1 MSITGQPA
9 LRRQNAGQRRLDSRM
24 ERRMRAIAK
33 YFRFEENG
41 ATYRTE
47 VVGGLT
53 TFVTM
58 AYIIAVNPGML
69 SEALGK
75 DLFGELLFATCI
87 SAAMATLIMGI
98 ASNYPFAL
106 APGMGLNAFF
116 AYSVVLGMG
125 VRWDL
130 ALGVVLASGIL
141 FTLLTLIRVREA
153 IINAV
158 PDAIKQATA
167 CGIGLFIAFIG
178 LKNAGIVSG
187 DPATLVAL
195 GDIRSGPVG
204 LTLLGVLGTGIML
217 ARGVKGAILLGM
229 LGVVVL
235 GMVTGVAST
244 PQGLISLPAWPD
256 RLFGVAVVN
265 LTAAFD
271 VGLIGIVL
279 VFLFVDLFDTMGTLV
294 GVSGRAGFMDR
305 RGRLPRANR
314 ALLADSLGTMFGSL
328 FGTST
333 VTTYIESAAGISA
346 GARTGFASV
355 VTGAMFLLALFL
367 TPLMEAVPA
376 FATAP
381 ALIVVGV
388 LMMASVVNV
397 KWDEVTDAL
406 PAFLTMIAMPLTFS
420 ISDGL
425 ALGFIAF
432 PIVKRLGGRGDE
444 VNPLVD
450 LLAVIFIAR
459 YLFME

>member
-1 MSITGQPA
+1 MT
-9 LRRQNAGQRRLDSRM
+9 
-24 ERRMRAIAK
+24 AIVR
-33 YFRFEENG
+33 YFRFEEKG

-47 VVGGLT
+47 VIGGLT
-53 TFVTM
+53 SFVTM
-58 AYIIAVNPGML
+58 AYIVAVNPGML

-87 SAAMATLIMGI
+87 SAAVATLIMGI
-98 ASNYPFAL
+98 VANYPFAL

-116 AYSVVLGMG
+116 AYTVVLGMG

-141 FTLLTLIRVREA
+141 FTLLTLVRVREA

-158 PDAIKQATA
+158 PDTIKHATA

-178 LKNAGIVSG
+178 LKNAGIVATN
-187 DPATLVAL
+187 PATLITL
-195 GDIRSGPVG
+195 GEIRTGPVG
-204 LTLLGVLGTGIML
+204 LTLLGVLGTGVML
-217 ARGVKGAILLGM
+217 ARGVKGAILYGM
-229 LGVVVL
+229 LGVTVL
-235 GMVTGVAST
+235 GMLTGVNAA
-244 PQGLISLPAWPD
+244 PEEVFSLPAWPEQ
-256 RLFGVAVVN
+256 LFGVAAVN
-265 LTAAFD
+265 LAAAFD
-271 VGLIGIVL
+271 VGLIGVVF
-279 VFLFVDLFDTMGTLV
+279 VFLFVDMFDTMGTLV
-294 GVSGRAGFMDR
+294 GVSGRAGFLDE

-314 ALLADSLGTMFGSL
+314 ALLADSLGTVFGSL

-333 VTTYIESAAGISA
+333 VTTYIESASGISA

-367 TPLMEAVPA
+367 TPLVEAVPA

-397 KWDEVTDAL
+397 KWHDVTDAL

-425 ALGFIAF
+425 AMGFIAF
-432 PIVKRLGGRGDE
+432 PIVKRLGRQGDD

-459 YLFME
+459 YLFMD

>member
-1 MSITGQPA
+1 MT
-9 LRRQNAGQRRLDSRM
+9 
-24 ERRMRAIAK
+24 AIVR

-41 ATYRTE
+41 ATFRTE
-47 VVGGLT
+47 VIGGLT
-53 TFVTM
+53 SFVTM
-58 AYIIAVNPGML
+58 AYIVAVNPGML

-87 SAAMATLIMGI
+87 SAALATLIMGI
-98 ASNYPFAL
+98 VANYPFAL

-116 AYSVVLGMG
+116 AYTVVLGMG

-141 FTLLTLIRVREA
+141 FTLLTLVRVREA

-158 PDAIKQATA
+158 PDTIKHATA

-178 LKNAGIVSG
+178 LKNAGIVAAN
-187 DPATLVAL
+187 PATLITL
-195 GDIRSGPVG
+195 GEIRSGPVG
-204 LTLLGVLGTGIML
+204 LTLLGVLGTGVML
-217 ARGVKGAILLGM
+217 ARGVRGAILYGM
-229 LGVVVL
+229 LGVTVL
-235 GMVTGVAST
+235 GMLTGVNAA
-244 PQGLISLPAWPD
+244 PEGFFSLPAWPEQ
-256 RLFGVAVVN
+256 LFGVAAVN
-265 LTAAFD
+265 LAAAFD
-271 VGLIGIVL
+271 VGLIGVVF
-279 VFLFVDLFDTMGTLV
+279 VFLFVDMFDTMGTLV
-294 GVSGRAGFMDR
+294 GVSGRAGFLDG

-314 ALLADSLGTMFGSL
+314 ALLADSLGTVFGSL

-333 VTTYIESAAGISA
+333 VTTYIESASGISA

-355 VTGAMFLLALFL
+355 VTGVMFLLALFL
-367 TPLMEAVPA
+367 TPLVEAIPA

-397 KWDEVTDAL
+397 KWHDVTDAL

-425 ALGFIAF
+425 AMGFIAF
-432 PIVKRLGGRGDE
+432 PIVKRLGRMRDE
-444 VNPLVD
+444 VNRLVD

-459 YLFME
+459 YLFMD

>member
-1 MSITGQPA
+1 MT
-9 LRRQNAGQRRLDSRM
+9 
-24 ERRMRAIAK
+24 AIVR

-41 ATYRTE
+41 ATFRTE

-58 AYIIAVNPGML
+58 AYIVAVNPGML

-87 SAAMATLIMGI
+87 SAALATLIMGI
-98 ASNYPFAL
+98 VANYPFAL

-116 AYSVVLGMG
+116 AYTVVLGMG

-141 FTLLTLIRVREA
+141 FTLLTLVRVREA

-158 PDAIKQATA
+158 PDTIKQATA

-178 LKNAGIVSG
+178 LKNAGIVAANQ
-187 DPATLVAL
+187 ATLITL
-195 GDIRSGPVG
+195 GEIRSGPVG
-204 LTLLGVLGTGIML
+204 LTLLGVLGTGVLL
-217 ARGVKGAILLGM
+217 ARGVKGAILFGM
-229 LGVVVL
+229 LGVTIL
-235 GMVTGVAST
+235 GMLTGVTST
-244 PQGLISLPAWPD
+244 PQGFFSLPAWPE
-256 RLFGVAVVN
+256 RLFGVAAVN

-271 VGLIGIVL
+271 VGLIGVVL
-279 VFLFVDLFDTMGTLV
+279 VFLFVDMFDTMGTLV
-294 GVSGRAGFMDR
+294 GVSGRAGFLDE

-314 ALLADSLGTMFGSL
+314 ALLADSLGTVFGSL

-333 VTTYIESAAGISA
+333 VTAYIESASGISA

-367 TPLMEAVPA
+367 TPLVEAIPA

-388 LMMASVVNV
+388 LMMSSVVNV
-397 KWDEVTDAL
+397 NWHDVTDAL

-425 ALGFIAF
+425 AMGFIAY

-450 LLAVIFIAR
+450 LLAVVFIAR
-459 YLFME
+459 YLFMN

>member
-1 MSITGQPA
+1 
-9 LRRQNAGQRRLDSRM
+9 
-24 ERRMRAIAK
+24 
-33 YFRFEENG
+33 
-41 ATYRTE
+41 
-47 VVGGLT
+47 
-53 TFVTM
+53 
-58 AYIIAVNPGML
+58 
-69 SEALGK
+69 
-75 DLFGELLFATCI
+75 
-87 SAAMATLIMGI
+87 MGI
-98 ASNYPFAL
+98 VANYPFAL

-116 AYSVVLGMG
+116 TYSVVLGMG

-141 FTLLTLIRVREA
+141 FTLLTLMRVREA
-153 IINAV
+153 LINAV
-158 PDAIKQATA
+158 PDTIKQATA

-178 LKNAGIVSG
+178 LKNAGIVAGNS
-187 DPATLVAL
+187 ATLLAL

-204 LTLLGVLGTGIML
+204 LTLLGVLGTGVML

-229 LGVVVL
+229 LGVAVL
-235 GMVTGVAST
+235 GTVTGVTST
-244 PQGLISLPAWPD
+244 PQGLFSLPAWPE
-256 RLFGVAVVN
+256 RLFGVAVLN
-265 LTAAFD
+265 LPAAFD
-271 VGLIGIVL
+271 FGLIGVVF
-279 VFLFVDLFDTMGTLV
+279 VFLFVDMFDTMGTLV
-294 GVSGRAGFMDR
+294 GVSGRAGFLDK

-314 ALLADSLGTMFGSL
+314 ALLADSLGTVIGSL

-355 VTGAMFLLALFL
+355 VTGVMFLVALFF
-367 TPLMEAVPA
+367 TPLMEAIPA

-397 KWDEVTDAL
+397 KWNDVTDAL

-425 ALGFIAF
+425 AMGFVAF
-432 PIVKRLGGRGDE
+432 PIVKRLGGRGEE

-459 YLFME
+459 YLFVD

>member
-1 MSITGQPA
+1 
-9 LRRQNAGQRRLDSRM
+9 
-24 ERRMRAIAK
+24 MRAIAR
-33 YFRFEENG
+33 YFRFEDNG

-47 VVGGLT
+47 VIGGLT

-87 SAAMATLIMGI
+87 SAAIATLIMGV
-98 ASNYPFAL
+98 AANYPFAL

-178 LKNAGIVSG
+178 LRNAGIVTG
-187 DPATLVAL
+187 DSATLIAL
-195 GDIRSGPVG
+195 GDVRSGPVG
-204 LTLLGVLGTGIML
+204 LALLGVLGTGIML

-229 LGVVVL
+229 LGVAVL
-235 GMVTGVAST
+235 GMVTGMASI
-244 PQGLISLPAWPD
+244 PQGLVSLPAWPD

-271 VGLIGIVL
+271 VGLIGIVM

-294 GVSGRAGFMDR
+294 GVSGRAGFLDG

-314 ALLADSLGTMFGSL
+314 ALLADSVGTMFGSL

-333 VTTYIESAAGISA
+333 VTTYIESATGISA

-355 VTGAMFLLALFL
+355 VTGAMFLLALFF
-367 TPLMEAVPA
+367 TPVMEAIPA

-397 KWDEVTDAL
+397 KWDEITDAL

-459 YLFME
+459 YLFMD

>member
-1 MSITGQPA
+1 MT
-9 LRRQNAGQRRLDSRM
+9 
-24 ERRMRAIAK
+24 AIVR

-41 ATYRTE
+41 ATFRTE
-47 VVGGLT
+47 VIGGLT
-53 TFVTM
+53 SFVTM
-58 AYIIAVNPGML
+58 AYIVAVNPGML

-87 SAAMATLIMGI
+87 SAALATLIMGI
-98 ASNYPFAL
+98 VANYPFAL

-116 AYSVVLGMG
+116 AYTVVLGMG

-141 FTLLTLIRVREA
+141 FTLLTLVRVREA

-158 PDAIKQATA
+158 PDTIKHATA

-178 LKNAGIVSG
+178 LKNAGIVAAN
-187 DPATLVAL
+187 PATLITL
-195 GDIRSGPVG
+195 GEVRSGPVG
-204 LTLLGVLGTGIML
+204 LTLLGVLGTGVML
-217 ARGVKGAILLGM
+217 ARGVKGAILYGM
-229 LGVVVL
+229 LGVTVL
-235 GMVTGVAST
+235 GMLTGVNAA
-244 PQGLISLPAWPD
+244 PEGFFSLPAWPEQ
-256 RLFGVAVVN
+256 LFGVAAVN
-265 LTAAFD
+265 LAAAFD
-271 VGLIGIVL
+271 VGLIGVVF
-279 VFLFVDLFDTMGTLV
+279 VFLFVDMFDTMGTLV
-294 GVSGRAGFMDR
+294 GVSGRAGFLDE

-314 ALLADSLGTMFGSL
+314 ALLADSLGTVFGSL

-333 VTTYIESAAGISA
+333 VTTYIESASGISA

-355 VTGAMFLLALFL
+355 VTGTMFLLALFL
-367 TPLMEAVPA
+367 TPLVEAIPA

-397 KWDEVTDAL
+397 KWHDVTDAL

-425 ALGFIAF
+425 AMGFISF
-432 PIVKRLGGRGDE
+432 PIVKRLGQKGDE

-459 YLFME
+459 YLFMD

>member
-1 MSITGQPA
+1 
-9 LRRQNAGQRRLDSRM
+9 
-24 ERRMRAIAK
+24 MRAIAR
-33 YFRFEENG
+33 YFRFEEKG

-58 AYIIAVNPGML
+58 AYIIAVNPGLL

-87 SAAMATLIMGI
+87 SAATATLIMGI
-98 ASNYPFAL
+98 AANYPFAL

-178 LKNAGIVSG
+178 LKNAGIVTG
-187 DPATLVAL
+187 DSATLISL

-204 LTLLGVLGTGIML
+204 LTLLGVLGTGVML

-229 LGVVVL
+229 LGVAVL

-244 PQGLISLPAWPD
+244 PEGIISLPAWPD
-256 RLFGVAVVN
+256 RLFGVAAVN

-367 TPLMEAVPA
+367 TPLMEAIPA

-420 ISDGL
+420 ISNGL

-432 PIVKRLGGRGDE
+432 PIVKRLGGRGDD

-459 YLFME
+459 YLFMD

>member
-1 MSITGQPA
+1 
-9 LRRQNAGQRRLDSRM
+9 
-24 ERRMRAIAK
+24 MRAIAK
-33 YFRFEENG
+33 YFRFEANG

-87 SAAMATLIMGI
+87 SAAMATLIMGV

-187 DPATLVAL
+187 DSATLISL

-204 LTLLGVLGTGIML
+204 LTLLGVLGTGVMM

-229 LGVVVL
+229 LGVAVL
-235 GMVTGVAST
+235 GVVTGVAA
-244 PQGLISLPAWPD
+244 PPRGVISFPAWPD
-256 RLFGVAVVN
+256 RLFGVAAVN
-265 LTAAFD
+265 LTTAFD

-294 GVSGRAGFMDR
+294 GVSGRAGFMDEC
-305 RGRLPRANR
+305 GRLPRANR

-367 TPLMEAVPA
+367 TPLVEAIPA

-459 YLFME
+459 YLFMD